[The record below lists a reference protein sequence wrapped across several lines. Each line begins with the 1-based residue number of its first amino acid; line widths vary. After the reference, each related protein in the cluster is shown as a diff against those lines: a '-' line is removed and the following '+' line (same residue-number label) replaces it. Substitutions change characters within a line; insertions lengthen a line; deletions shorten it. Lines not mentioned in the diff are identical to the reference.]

1 MESVG
6 KEGRGGAARR
16 GARPCMGKG
25 TRPTSFHSVGPS
37 RALALGAYCLDGT
50 VPGFWYQ
57 AANSAATARSWL
69 IFLDGGAWCYDQHS
83 CESRARGFKGST
95 SSAPKSFW
103 PYAGPMDENDAVN
116 PGFASFH
123 RLHLHY
129 CDGASFA
136 GDRATPITIADGKL
150 LYLRGRRVFAAQI
163 AAALELGLQDADEV
177 LFAGGSAGGIAAM
190 HAAPWLRAELPRAR
204 RFKVMILSGYFLE
217 QRSARSRNSRRGALG
232 STGSSAA
239 PVASDSGRASPEP
252 GPEAAPDTG
261 TDIRLGR
268 RLSSSSSSEHAADDA
283 PECRRGH
290 ASSTTCMPWV
300 SKMRHMCELH
310 NCTGALLEGGCGHD
324 LPEAQRWRCLFGRH
338 AAAALRVPVFVIN
351 SAIDAWQMVNV
362 WRRFARCRWDGAA
375 GCSSEQAI
383 DCVIAS
389 DGE

>member
-1 MESVG
+1 M
-6 KEGRGGAARR
+6 
-16 GARPCMGKG
+16 
-25 TRPTSFHSVGPS
+25 
-37 RALALGAYCLDGT
+37 
-50 VPGFWYQ
+50 
-57 AANSAATARSWL
+57 
-69 IFLDGGAWCYDQHS
+69 
-83 CESRARGFKGST
+83 
-95 SSAPKSFW
+95 
-103 PYAGPMDENDAVN
+103 
-116 PGFASFH
+116 
-123 RLHLHY
+123 
-129 CDGASFA
+129 
-136 GDRATPITIADGKL
+136 ADGKL

-163 AAALELGLQDADEV
+163 AAALELGLRDADEV
-177 LFAGGSAGGIAAM
+177 LFTGGSAGGIAAM

-217 QRSARSRNSRRGALG
+217 QRSARSRSSRRGALG

-268 RLSSSSSSEHAADDA
+268 RLSSSSSSSSSSEHAADDA

-300 SKMRHMCELH
+300 SKMRRMCELH
-310 NCTGALLEGGCGHD
+310 NCSGALLEGGCGHD

-375 GCSSEQAI
+375 GCTSEQAI

-389 DGE
+389 DDE